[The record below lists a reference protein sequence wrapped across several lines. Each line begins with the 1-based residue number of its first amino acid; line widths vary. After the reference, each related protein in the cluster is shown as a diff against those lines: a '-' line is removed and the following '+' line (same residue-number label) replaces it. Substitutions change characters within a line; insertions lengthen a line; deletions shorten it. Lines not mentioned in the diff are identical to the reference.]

1 MYFLILWYTK
11 PIVYFF
17 YMIYRTFF
25 RLVTVLC
32 FFLVSGGVL
41 AQTTT
46 GAAQIEADLLGQNL
60 EVNAETGEVL
70 DISLEGIVVEEPT
83 GIPTPWRMLW
93 KRLQDQVVIL
103 ATLDPVK
110 RAEKRLQFAEE
121 RRHLAEF
128 ILENTDNPQLLL
140 RAKRLAES
148 AEKLFERLEKTKGD
162 WTKLSGERVERLMR
176 NAAVHQVRRERLF
189 DRLEAEL
196 PEDQADIVRELRA
209 QGLERGMRLLN
220 AINNEN
226 IPSEIRE
233 HLRDVR
239 ERIQEHQGEVREYQQ
254 RRRALQE
261 SARQGDEVARQ
272 ALQDLREER
281 HERVQ
286 ERVEERQDQQAA
298 VRPQLEEV
306 KARLRAAAQAGNEDA
321 ARVLRQIEEVEAR
334 ARVQARARAGQEQQ
348 AGRPEERREVR
359 EEVQP
364 SPAAADQPAPQQ
376 PERDASNSN
385 AGRVQKVR
393 REDLPIPS
401 PRLRL
406 LPDSS
411 QDNAP
416 SPAPAPSEEPA
427 QPTPSARLQPGRLD
441 LDIRGGVELRP
452 IDQPQAPEQPVQ
464 DQPASQEGARL
475 PLLERVFDRI
485 IPSLPQPAPAP
496 SAATTSQKKK
506 RTDRGLVP
514 LRTTTSTRSPG
525 SVLELQPIQPRV
537 ELPRINLGF

>member
-1 MYFLILWYTK
+1 MIRRA
-11 PIVYFF
+11 FF
-17 YMIYRTFF
+17 G
-25 RLVTVLC
+25 LVTVLC
-32 FFLVSGGVL
+32 LFLVSGGVL

-70 DISLEGIVVEEPT
+70 DISLEGIEVEEPT
-83 GIPTPWRMLW
+83 DIPTPWRMLW
-93 KRLQDQVVIL
+93 KRFQDQMVIL

-110 RAEKRLQFAEE
+110 KAEKRLQFAEE
-121 RRHLAEF
+121 RRRLAEF

-162 WTKLSGERVERLMR
+162 WTKLTGERVDRLMR

-226 IPSEIRE
+226 IPTEIRE

-281 HERVQ
+281 HN
-286 ERVEERQDQQAA
+286 RVEERVAERQEQQAA
-298 VRPQLEEV
+298 VRPQLDEV

-334 ARVQARARAGQEQQ
+334 ARLQAQAQVAQEQ
-348 AGRPEERREVR
+348 REDRREERREVQQPEAPQSQPAQQPASEGQQSQGAR
-359 EEVQP
+359 EGVRAGNLDALRGAAERAQGSREGQAAPPAPAPLRRLP
-364 SPAAADQPAPQQ
+364 SLQRAEEPAPQPPALPQ
-376 PERDASNSN
+376 PARANLDIKGGVE
-385 AGRVQKVR
+385 
-393 REDLPIPS
+393 
-401 PRLRL
+401 LRQIDQ
-406 LPDSS
+406 PQAAEQPASS
-411 QDNAP
+411 QEGARVPLLERVIERIVPLTP
-416 SPAPAPSEEPA
+416 SPAPATS
-427 QPTPSARLQPGRLD
+427 
-441 LDIRGGVELRP
+441 
-452 IDQPQAPEQPVQ
+452 
-464 DQPASQEGARL
+464 
-475 PLLERVFDRI
+475 
-485 IPSLPQPAPAP
+485 
-496 SAATTSQKKK
+496 SAAKKK
-506 RTDRGLVP
+506 KIDRNLVP
-514 LRTTTSTRSPG
+514 LRASSTPI
-525 SVLELQPIQPRV
+525 LNLQPIQPRI
-537 ELPRINLGF
+537 ELPRINISF